1 MQPSPLSCL
10 LSMSFAY
17 PARQS
22 ERCAEM
28 KKNQSYDPSPINQ
41 PKRKRATPEE
51 MQERREFVVDFCREF
66 SPVSVRGV
74 YYQATVR
81 NLVEKTEKGYK
92 KIQREVLQARRE
104 KQIPYWQVTDNS
116 RSFYQVR
123 SHDSLSNAAEDFA
136 YTYKRDFWAD
146 NNTAVEVWL
155 EKEALSGVIRP
166 VTNEYRVRMVPTRG
180 FSSETIVHN
189 AVQDAAEGGKD
200 RLLVVTLYDFD
211 RSGQDAEAA
220 LVGRMQEFA
229 EEFGIVIQHVKLGLS
244 YQQVIDM
251 GLPTRPAKRESGADK
266 KWPYD
271 FACEL
276 DAISPNVLRRMVA
289 EAIEPYMPQH
299 QRQLIQAE
307 EEHERVK
314 IRMMLSDAA

>member
-51 MQERREFVVDFCREF
+51 MQERRDFVVDFCREF

-116 RSFYQVR
+116 RSFYQVK
-123 SHDSLSNAAEDFA
+123 SHDSLSNAAESFA
-136 YTYKRDFWAD
+136 YTYKRDFWAQSD
-146 NNTAVEVWL
+146 TAVEVWL

-166 VTNEYRVRMVPTRG
+166 VTN
-180 FSSETIVHN
+180 
-189 AVQDAAEGGKD
+189 
-200 RLLVVTLYDFD
+200 
-211 RSGQDAEAA
+211 
-220 LVGRMQEFA
+220 
-229 EEFGIVIQHVKLGLS
+229 
-244 YQQVIDM
+244 
-251 GLPTRPAKRESGADK
+251 
-266 KWPYD
+266 
-271 FACEL
+271 
-276 DAISPNVLRRMVA
+276 
-289 EAIEPYMPQH
+289 
-299 QRQLIQAE
+299 
-307 EEHERVK
+307 
-314 IRMMLSDAA
+314 

>member
-1 MQPSPLSCL
+1 MQPSLLSCR

-17 PARQS
+17 RARQS

-51 MQERREFVVDFCREF
+51 MQERRDFVVDFCREF
-66 SPVSVRGV
+66 APVSVRGV

-81 NLVEKTEKGYK
+81 NLVEKTEGGYK

-104 KQIPYWQVTDNS
+104 KQIPYRQVTDNS
-116 RSFYQVR
+116 RSFYQVE
-123 SHDSLSNAAEDFA
+123 SHDSLSNAAASFA

-189 AVQDAAEGGKD
+189 AVQDAAKGGKD

-229 EEFGIVIQHVKLGLS
+229 EEFGIVIEHVKLGLS
-244 YQQVIDM
+244 HQQVIDM
-251 GLPTRPAKRESGADK
+251 DLPTRPAKRESGADK

-276 DAISPNVLRRMVA
+276 DAIAPNVLRQMLA
-289 EAIEPYMPQH
+289 DTIEPYMPQH
-299 QRQLIQAE
+299 ERQLIEAE
-307 EEHERVK
+307 EEHERIK